1 MLFLKKKTDHKP
13 QQLLNSHNPQLLSF
27 TAVWIVLVPAAA
39 FKNGMLCLV
48 NELPSF
54 TSKLNYIYISFLDHD
69 DFVLAKLLGVNT
81 M

>member
-1 MLFLKKKTDHKP
+1 M
-13 QQLLNSHNPQLLSF
+13 
-27 TAVWIVLVPAAA
+27 WIVLVPAAA